1 MERISNEFE
10 SFSRESQIKVHQ
22 LGTNF
27 AKYELEEAG
36 FEVLELHDP
45 FTERPDDGNGKSRW
59 WLILARK
66 PARILKEAH

>member
-1 MERISNEFE
+1 MNFE
-10 SFSRESQIKVHQ
+10 SRSRKERIKVHQ

-27 AKYELEEAG
+27 AQHELEDAG

-66 PARILKEAH
+66 QKP